1 MSVVRE
7 EFGPTLPEL
16 LGARLRVPARSIW
29 RVLAAAGV
37 VVVLVLAWLVFVRG
51 APGQTGVVVRG
62 PVTFNLIYTDALH
75 KVAPRN
81 GEVLRLQTSAGP
93 PQSFAVRPLRLAEEH
108 GRATNLAEGANRA
121 RNARRNQRL
130 SARVELG

>member
-16 LGARLRVPARSIW
+16 LGARLHVPARTIW

-51 APGQTGVVVRG
+51 TPGQAGVVVRG
-62 PVTFNLIYTDALH
+62 PVAFNLIYTDALH
-75 KVAPRN
+75 SVAPRA
-81 GEVLRLQTSAGP
+81 GERRCACRRAPGRRSPSPCAP
-93 PQSFAVRPLRLAEEH
+93 CAWRPT
-108 GRATNLAEGANRA
+108 RAT
-121 RNARRNQRL
+121 
-130 SARVELG
+130 